1 MKEWKVILAT
11 LVIFGTGV
19 VTGGLLV
26 HQTSPRQPRAKL
38 PAPPILPA
46 AAGKMNPKDLRPGHE
61 QQRIAYMRQLT
72 DALEL
77 SPEQAAQIGKLITE
91 SQQRTRAVWET
102 VQPKFNEEVR
112 KVREQIRGVLS
123 AEQRKKFYEANKQRL
138 RKEGKEGIR
147 PPGDQPTPFSAPRP
161 GQPRNP
167 AAPRPGPI
175 PSDAPA
181 PTPPDA
187 PK

>member
-1 MKEWKVILAT
+1 VKEWKVILAT

-26 HQTSPRQPRAKL
+26 RQTSLKQPRAKF
-38 PAPPILPA
+38 PPPPVFPGA
-46 AAGKMNPKDLRPGHE
+46 AAKMNPKDLRPGHE
-61 QQRIAYMRQLT
+61 QQRIAYLRQLT
-72 DALEL
+72 DTLEL
-77 SPEQAAQIGKLITE
+77 APDQAAQIGKLITD

-112 KVREQIRGVLS
+112 KVREQIRGVLTP
-123 AEQRKKFYEANKQRL
+123 EQRKKFDEANKQRQ
-138 RKEGKEGIR
+138 RKEGMR
-147 PPGDQPTPFSAPRP
+147 PPGEQPAPFSAPRP

-167 AAPRPGPI
+167 AAPRPGPSTPDS
-175 PSDAPA
+175 PSPSS
-181 PTPPDA
+181 PDA